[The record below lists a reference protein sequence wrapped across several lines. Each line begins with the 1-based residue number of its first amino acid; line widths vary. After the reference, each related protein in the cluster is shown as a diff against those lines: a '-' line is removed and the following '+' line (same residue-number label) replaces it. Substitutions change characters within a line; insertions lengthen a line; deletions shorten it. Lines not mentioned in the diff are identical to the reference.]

1 MKFTSMVLN
10 TFDCVSKL
18 SRCGRSIKSPNHAST
33 MMLCDPGKVTSLLR
47 AFSSV
52 QSLTLCDSMNH
63 SMPGL
68 PVHHQLPDFTQTH
81 VH

>member
-18 SRCGRSIKSPNHAST
+18 SRYWRSIKSPNHAST
-33 MMLCDPGKVTSLLR
+33 MMLCDPGKSYFTSW

-52 QSLTLCDSMNH
+52 QSLTLCDSMN
-63 SMPGL
+63 L
-68 PVHHQLPDFTQTH
+68 
-81 VH
+81 

>member
-1 MKFTSMVLN
+1 MKFTIMVLN

-47 AFSSV
+47 ALVALFLKEECL
-52 QSLTLCDSMNH
+52 SL
-63 SMPGL
+63 
-68 PVHHQLPDFTQTH
+68 
-81 VH
+81 